1 LRLFYVFPPK
11 KSNKLLF
18 SDKERP
24 GEPPA
29 EAGIWPT
36 ETEPDPG
43 DLSSRAKPGGNG
55 SRLPGD
61 RTQDVRPPGQRQKS
75 TRPKAGRGDPG
86 QRPGENRP
94 GKPGGE
100 ARRFVRGGWNT
111 PGKADD
117 SEKISITFFFF
128 AKMLLHNLHK
138 IKFSK
143 KKR

>member
-1 LRLFYVFPPK
+1 
-11 KSNKLLF
+11 LLF

-29 EAGIWPT
+29 EAGVWPT

-43 DLSSRAKPGGNG
+43 DLSR
-55 SRLPGD
+55 PGD
-61 RTQDVRPPGQRQKS
+61 RTQDDRPPGQRQKS